1 MRTLT
6 VEPLTALIDRTDPFL
21 LVARLS
27 LLVVLVNTHHDVPV
41 LLFAAVVTAL
51 VFLNERA
58 LRSPWPWFGLAT
70 VVGASQFI
78 DWWLIDDHRVATT
91 YWLVAIG
98 LSRLANQPERVLA
111 LSARF
116 ILGSLFALA
125 FGWKLLSSQY
135 MATDVFQYALLRDHR
150 FEPVATLAGG
160 ADADE
165 LEIDRVR
172 ISDFTR
178 TGDLHETIAVST
190 GPRTDTVAA
199 VFTTWGLVLEG
210 ALAAAFLLPLP
221 GRARQLRPALLLI
234 FCATTYAVVPVVGFG
249 TLLMI
254 LGLAQAKTAME
265 RRVLAVGSAIVFVW
279 GVVMINLVI

>member
-1 MRTLT
+1 MSTPDVRWLLA
-6 VEPLTALIDRTDPFL
+6 PIDRSDPYL

-27 LLVVLVNTHHDVPV
+27 LFVVLVNTHHDVPV
-41 LLFAAVVTAL
+41 LLFSAAATAL
-51 VFLNERA
+51 TFLNERA
-58 LRSPWPWFGLAT
+58 LRSPWAWFGLAT
-70 VVGASQFI
+70 VVGASQYM

-91 YWLVAIG
+91 YWLVALG
-98 LSRLANQPERVLA
+98 LSRLADQPQRVLE

-116 ILGSLFALA
+116 LLGSLFALA
-125 FGWKLLSSQY
+125 FAWKLLSSQY

-165 LEIDRVR
+165 LELARAR
-172 ISDFTR
+172 IIDFTS
-178 TGDLHETIAVST
+178 TGDLHETIRVST
-190 GPRTDTVAA
+190 GPRTEAVAA
-199 VFTTWGLVLEG
+199 VFSTWGLLLEG

-221 GRARQLRPALLLI
+221 GRTRRLRPALLVL

-249 TLLMI
+249 TLLMVV
-254 LGLAQAKTAME
+254 GLAQATSATE
-265 RRVLAVGSAIVFVW
+265 RRVLAVGAATVLVW